1 MKVVEIAA
9 DGKVCLEKGWKEEEK
24 RLEEL
29 RAKIHA
35 FM

>member
-1 MKVVEIAA
+1 MKLVEIGAN
-9 DGKVCLEKGWKEEEK
+9 GKCLEKGWKEEEK

-35 FM
+35 FI